1 MSKTVVLMLFALLTL
16 SSMVMAGSVFAQS
29 TFTPSVPEFSLQFV
43 DASYDV
49 PTTYTIDDYTG
60 QNITHPG
67 YHVENRTIEVRIKNQ
82 PFTSYESN
90 GQIIDCYLN
99 IRIKGSYAEN
109 WTTIYGPGLGYP
121 TQSKSDYTQISYS
134 LDEYEY
140 PFWDN
145 LNEGGTV
152 DFQVEAL
159 IGSVH
164 RDASTFWA
172 PWVFEGETSG
182 WSSTQTVTIGESQ
195 TPEPTTPTFPTPLP
209 SEQPQTIEQDVIFGA
224 AVTVAVVCVG
234 LGLLV
239 YLIRRK

>member
-1 MSKTVVLMLFALLTL
+1 MLLALLVL
-16 SSMVMAGSVFAQS
+16 SSSVMVGAVFAQS
-29 TFTPSVPEFSLQFV
+29 ITQPSVPEFSLVYV
-43 DASYDV
+43 DNSYDV

-60 QNITHPG
+60 ENITHPG
-67 YHVENRTIEVRIKNQ
+67 YHVENRIIEVIIKNQ

-90 GQIIDCYLN
+90 GQIIDFYLN
-99 IRIKGSYAEN
+99 VRIKGSYAEN
-109 WTTIYGPGLGYP
+109 WTTIYGPGLGYLI
-121 TQSKSDYTQISYS
+121 QSKSDYTQVSYS
-134 LDEYEY
+134 LDENEY

-145 LNEGGTV
+145 LNEGGAV

-182 WSSTQTVTIGESQ
+182 WSDTQTITVSENL
-195 TPEPTTPTFPTPLP
+195 TPTPSPELTIPASSSPLP
-209 SEQPQTIEQDVIFGA
+209 SEEPHIWQDVILGV
-224 AVTVAVVCVG
+224 AVTVIVVVVG

-239 YLIRRK
+239 YLFKRK

>member
-1 MSKTVVLMLFALLTL
+1 L
-16 SSMVMAGSVFAQS
+16 SSLVMVGSVFAQS
-29 TFTPSVPEFSLQFV
+29 IPTPSVPEFSLRFV

-90 GQIIDCYLN
+90 GQIINCYLN
-99 IRIKGSYAEN
+99 VRIKGSYAEN
-109 WTTIYGPGLGYP
+109 WTTIYGPGLGYL
-121 TQSKSDYTQISYS
+121 TQSKSDYTQVSYS

-164 RDASTFWA
+164 RDASIPWA
-172 PWVFEGETSG
+172 PWVFEGEVSG
-182 WSSTQTVTIGESQ
+182 WSNTQTITIESQ
-195 TPEPTTPTFPTPLP
+195 TPTPPEPTTPTSPTPLP
-209 SEQPQTIEQDVIFGA
+209 SEQPQQLGQDVILGV
-224 AVTVAVVCVG
+224 AVTVAVLAVG
-234 LGLLV
+234 LGLLL
-239 YLIRRK
+239 YRIKRK